1 MSTASNQHAL
11 LSFTVVKASSEENG
25 FEAASAFAVY
35 SPTGNGWQSNAN
47 DKSDAKTLVLKI
59 QKNDA
64 EHIVHAL
71 EIVGHEKF
79 IPEKIEVSLG
89 IYDGEAPSSF
99 DQCTSI
105 CNLGYITLD
114 SNERSGYLSREQKYI
129 PINKRA
135 DLVQLVLKGCH
146 KNVHN
151 IHSKVGIV
159 GIRVMAIGTTSMP
172 TVTKTIETPS
182 ATPIATVPTNTI
194 LETLSVVS
202 AAVIAKT
209 VEVPVVTPVSSL
221 PPHVKND
228 LDAKTLS
235 SITRLER
242 LKMERASLED
252 FSMAGKIKES
262 LGIVYA
268 LLIAFKTCEKNMR
281 EAAASEEY
289 VLASELKS
297 ERNMKREQATL
308 ALQEV
313 EKQFFGSDRL
323 MNEPLIGASTK
334 DETLIRHTIPSSTRP
349 TIPSTPQSLTRLSPA
364 RSMIETAG
372 AAYHLM
378 KNTGSSGRT
387 IEQKAAPLR
396 DVDSKLLERTDEI
409 LAPPTPSSSA
419 MSSMRDE
426 ISISTSR
433 SKKSSV
439 ETGNRASIT
448 KTNSDAGSEEEVSNN
463 YVDST
468 GYDEHPLL
476 GVEKAEALPVPEEM
490 SAVAGNASFD
500 LLTKSDDLFGE
511 YRVRCLFSKNWAL
524 RDAALAKITLLS
536 PDICSRTNG
545 DCAEVMCK
553 IVETGISDINMQVY
567 LASLVLLD
575 ETILQFE
582 SLSLQDKLTPHL
594 SRITNIL
601 LDKLADSNRKIAES
615 AELALLSLTSSS
627 CDNDAFMIKAATE
640 KVRVNVKARLS
651 FLESL
656 VAEFG
661 NGLSWKRII
670 HFVVTNKAFEHKD
683 GGVRDAV
690 KSLIVTLMAVSK
702 LFF

>member
-1 MSTASNQHAL
+1 MSTASSLHAP

-35 SPTGNGWQSNAN
+35 SPTGNGWQSNVN
-47 DKSDAKTLVLKI
+47 DKSDAKTLVLNV
-59 QKNDA
+59 QHNDT

-79 IPEKIEVSLG
+79 IPEKIEISLG
-89 IYDGEAPSSF
+89 IYDGEAPASF

-182 ATPIATVPTNTI
+182 AIPIGTVLTNTI
-194 LETLSVVS
+194 IETPSVVS

-268 LLIAFKTCEKNMR
+268 LLIAFKTCEKHMR

-372 AAYHLM
+372 AASHLM

-387 IEQKAAPLR
+387 IEQQAAPLR
-396 DVDSKLLERTDEI
+396 YVDSKLLERTDEI

-448 KTNSDAGSEEEVSNN
+448 NEEEVSNN

-490 SAVAGNASFD
+490 SAVAGNASSD
-500 LLTKSDDLFGE
+500 LLLKSDDLFGE

-536 PDICSRTNG
+536 SDICSRTNG
-545 DCAEVMCK
+545 DCAEVMLK
-553 IVETGISDINMQVY
+553 IVETGICDINMQVY

-594 SRITNIL
+594 PRITNIL

-615 AELALLSLTSSS
+615 AELALISLTSSS
-627 CDNDAFMIKAATE
+627 CDNDAFIIKAATE

>member
-1 MSTASNQHAL
+1 MSTASSLHAP

-35 SPTGNGWQSNAN
+35 SPTGNGWQSNVN
-47 DKSDAKTLVLKI
+47 DKSDAKTLVLKV
-59 QKNDA
+59 QHNDT

-79 IPEKIEVSLG
+79 IPEKIEISLG
-89 IYDGEAPSSF
+89 IYDGEAPASF

-182 ATPIATVPTNTI
+182 AIPIATVLTNTI
-194 LETLSVVS
+194 IETPSVVS

-268 LLIAFKTCEKNMR
+268 LFIAFKTCEKHMR

-372 AAYHLM
+372 AASHLM

-387 IEQKAAPLR
+387 IEQQAAPLR
-396 DVDSKLLERTDEI
+396 YVDSKLLERTDEI

-448 KTNSDAGSEEEVSNN
+448 NEEEVSNN

-476 GVEKAEALPVPEEM
+476 GVEKAEALPVPEVM
-490 SAVAGNASFD
+490 SAVAGNASSD
-500 LLTKSDDLFGE
+500 LLLKSDDLFGE

-536 PDICSRTNG
+536 SDICSRTNG
-545 DCAEVMCK
+545 DCAEVMLK
-553 IVETGISDINMQVY
+553 IVETGICDINMQVY

-594 SRITNIL
+594 PRITNIL

-615 AELALLSLTSSS
+615 AELALISLTSSS
-627 CDNDAFMIKAATE
+627 CDNDAFIIKAATE

>member
-1 MSTASNQHAL
+1 MPTASSLHAPL
-11 LSFTVVKASSEENG
+11 LFTVVKASSEENG

-35 SPTGNGWQSNAN
+35 SPTGNGWQSNVN
-47 DKSDAKTLVLKI
+47 DKSDAKTLVLKV
-59 QKNDA
+59 QHNDT

-79 IPEKIEVSLG
+79 IPEKIEISLG
-89 IYDGEAPSSF
+89 IYDGEAPASF

-182 ATPIATVPTNTI
+182 AIPIATVLTNTI
-194 LETLSVVS
+194 IETPSVVS

-268 LLIAFKTCEKNMR
+268 LFIAFKTCEKHMR

-372 AAYHLM
+372 AASHLM

-387 IEQKAAPLR
+387 IEQQAAPLR
-396 DVDSKLLERTDEI
+396 YVDSKLLERTDEI

-448 KTNSDAGSEEEVSNN
+448 NEEEVSNN

-476 GVEKAEALPVPEEM
+476 GVEKAEALPVPEVM
-490 SAVAGNASFD
+490 SAVAGNASSD
-500 LLTKSDDLFGE
+500 LLLKSDDLFGE

-536 PDICSRTNG
+536 SDICSRTNG
-545 DCAEVMCK
+545 DCAEVMLK
-553 IVETGISDINMQVY
+553 IVETGICDINMQVY

-594 SRITNIL
+594 PRITNIL

-615 AELALLSLTSSS
+615 AELALISLTSSS
-627 CDNDAFMIKAATE
+627 CDNDAFIIKAATE

-670 HFVVTNKAFEHKD
+670 HFVVTNKAFEHRD

>member
-1 MSTASNQHAL
+1 MSTASSLHAP

-35 SPTGNGWQSNAN
+35 SPIGNGWQSNAN
-47 DKSDAKTLVLKI
+47 DKSDAKTLVLKV
-59 QKNDA
+59 QHNDT

-79 IPEKIEVSLG
+79 IPEKIEISLG
-89 IYDGEAPSSF
+89 IYDGEAPASF

-151 IHSKVGIV
+151 LHSKVGIV

-182 ATPIATVPTNTI
+182 AIPIATVLTNTI
-194 LETLSVVS
+194 IETPSVVS

-268 LLIAFKTCEKNMR
+268 LFIAFKTCEKHMR

-372 AAYHLM
+372 AASHLM

-387 IEQKAAPLR
+387 IEQQAAPLR
-396 DVDSKLLERTDEI
+396 YADSKLLERTDEI

-448 KTNSDAGSEEEVSNN
+448 NEEEVSNN

-476 GVEKAEALPVPEEM
+476 GVEKAEALPVPEVM
-490 SAVAGNASFD
+490 SAVAGNASSD
-500 LLTKSDDLFGE
+500 LLLKSDDLFGE

-536 PDICSRTNG
+536 SDICSRTNG
-545 DCAEVMCK
+545 DCAEVMLK
-553 IVETGISDINMQVY
+553 IVETGICDINMQVY

-594 SRITNIL
+594 PRITNIL

-615 AELALLSLTSSS
+615 AELALISLTSSS
-627 CDNDAFMIKAATE
+627 CDNDAFIIKAATE

>member
-1 MSTASNQHAL
+1 MSTASNQAP

-35 SPTGNGWQSNAN
+35 SPTGDGWQSNVN
-47 DKSDAKTLVLKI
+47 DKSDAKTLVLKV
-59 QKNDA
+59 QHNDA
-64 EHIVHAL
+64 EHIVNAL
-71 EIVGHEKF
+71 EIVGHEKL
-79 IPEKIEVSLG
+79 IPEKIEISLG
-89 IYDGEAPSSF
+89 IYDAKAVSASF
-99 DQCTSI
+99 DQCSSI
-105 CNLGYITLD
+105 CSLGYITLD

-135 DLVQLVLKGCH
+135 DLIQLVLKGCH

-151 IHSKVGIV
+151 IHNQISIV
-159 GIRVMAIGTTSMP
+159 CIRVLTTETTSLP

-182 ATPIATVPTNTI
+182 ATPVATVPTNTI
-194 LETLSVVS
+194 IETPSVVS
-202 AAVIAKT
+202 AAVIAKKI
-209 VEVPVVTPVSSL
+209 EIPLVTLVSSL
-221 PPHVKND
+221 PPHVKNE
-228 LDAKTLS
+228 LDVKTLS

-242 LKMERASLED
+242 LKMERALLED

-268 LLIAFKTCEKNMR
+268 LLIAFKTSETSMH

-313 EKQFFGSDRL
+313 DRQFFGSDRL
-323 MNEPLIGASTK
+323 MNEPLIGASKK
-334 DETLIRHTIPSSTRP
+334 DETLIRQMILSTRP

-364 RSMIETAG
+364 RSLVETAS
-372 AAYHLM
+372 AARHLM
-378 KNTGSSGRT
+378 KNSGSSGRT
-387 IEQKAAPLR
+387 IEHQTATLR
-396 DVDSKLLERTDEI
+396 EVDKTLLDRTDEI
-409 LAPPTPSSSA
+409 LVPSTPSSSA
-419 MSSMRDE
+419 MSPMRGDE

-439 ETGNRASIT
+439 ETGSRASIT
-448 KTNSDAGSEEEVSNN
+448 TTNSENREERVSHLG
-463 YVDST
+463 DST

-476 GVEKAEALPVPEEM
+476 GIENAESLPIPEEM
-490 SAVAGNASFD
+490 SAVAGNASSD
-500 LLTKSDDLFGE
+500 LLTKSEDLFGE
-511 YRVRCLFSKNWAL
+511 YRTRCFFSKNWAL

-536 PDICSRTNG
+536 ADICSRTNG
-545 DCAEVMCK
+545 ECAEVMCK
-553 IVETGISDINMQVY
+553 IVETGTCDINMQVY

-582 SLSLQDKLTPHL
+582 LLSLHDKLTPHL

-627 CDNDAFMIKAATE
+627 CDNDAFIIKAATE

-702 LFF
+702 VI

>member
-1 MSTASNQHAL
+1 MSTASSLHAP

-35 SPTGNGWQSNAN
+35 SPTGNGWQSNVN
-47 DKSDAKTLVLKI
+47 DKSDAKTLVLKV
-59 QKNDA
+59 QHNDT

-79 IPEKIEVSLG
+79 IPEKIEISLG
-89 IYDGEAPSSF
+89 IYDGEAPASF

-151 IHSKVGIV
+151 LHSKVGIV

-182 ATPIATVPTNTI
+182 AIPIATVLTNTI
-194 LETLSVVS
+194 IETPSVVS

-268 LLIAFKTCEKNMR
+268 LFIAFKTCEKHMR

-372 AAYHLM
+372 AASHLM

-387 IEQKAAPLR
+387 IEQQAAPLR
-396 DVDSKLLERTDEI
+396 YADSKLLERTDEI

-448 KTNSDAGSEEEVSNN
+448 NEEEVSNN

-476 GVEKAEALPVPEEM
+476 GVEKAEALPVPEVM
-490 SAVAGNASFD
+490 SAVAGNASSD
-500 LLTKSDDLFGE
+500 LLLKSDDLFGE

-536 PDICSRTNG
+536 SDICSRTNG
-545 DCAEVMCK
+545 DCAEVMLK
-553 IVETGISDINMQVY
+553 IVETGICDINMQVY

-594 SRITNIL
+594 PRITNIL

-615 AELALLSLTSSS
+615 AELALISLTSSS
-627 CDNDAFMIKAATE
+627 CDNDAFIIKAATE

-702 LFF
+702 LFS

>member
-1 MSTASNQHAL
+1 MSTASSLHAP

-35 SPTGNGWQSNAN
+35 SPTGNGWQSNVN
-47 DKSDAKTLVLKI
+47 DKSDAKTLVLKV
-59 QKNDA
+59 QHNDT

-79 IPEKIEVSLG
+79 IPEKIEISLG
-89 IYDGEAPSSF
+89 IYDGEAPASF

-182 ATPIATVPTNTI
+182 AIPIGTVLTNTI
-194 LETLSVVS
+194 IETPSVVS

-268 LLIAFKTCEKNMR
+268 LLIAFKTCEKHMR

-372 AAYHLM
+372 AASHLM

-387 IEQKAAPLR
+387 IEQQAAPLR
-396 DVDSKLLERTDEI
+396 YVDSKLLERTDEI

-448 KTNSDAGSEEEVSNN
+448 NEEEVSNN

-490 SAVAGNASFD
+490 SAVAGNASSD
-500 LLTKSDDLFGE
+500 LLLKSDDLFGE

-536 PDICSRTNG
+536 SDICSRTNG
-545 DCAEVMCK
+545 DCAEVMLK
-553 IVETGISDINMQVY
+553 IVETGICDINMQVY

-582 SLSLQDKLTPHL
+582 SLGLQDKLTPHL
-594 SRITNIL
+594 PRITNIL

-615 AELALLSLTSSS
+615 AELALISLTSSS
-627 CDNDAFMIKAATE
+627 CDNDAFIIKAATE

-670 HFVVTNKAFEHKD
+670 HFVVTNKAFDHKD